1 MYLIDANV
9 LIRAHGDFY
18 PIDRVPQFWDWL
30 MEQGQKGNTKI
41 PPEIYDEI
49 TAGDDA
55 LAQWAKDTDVR
66 TSLFLEE
73 TPDPALV
80 QQVVAQGYEGNEP
93 MFTDI
98 DLDKIGR
105 DAFIVAYAI
114 AETGRV
120 VVTKE
125 VSAPSKRRGNRKMP
139 DACNDCGVDWT
150 NDFEMYRLLNFN
162 LSGR

>member
-18 PIDRVPQFWDWL
+18 PIDRVPQFWAWL
-30 MEQGQKGNTKI
+30 VEQGQQDNVKI

-49 TAGDDA
+49 TVGDDA
-55 LAQWAKDTDVR
+55 LANWAKEADVKAA
-66 TSLFLEE
+66 LLLDE

-80 QQVVAQGYEGNEP
+80 QQVLVEGYEGDDPE
-93 MFTDI
+93 FTDV
-98 DLDKIGR
+98 DVQKIGR
-105 DAFIVAYAI
+105 DAFIVAYAL
-114 AETGRV
+114 AQAGRV

-125 VSAPSKRRGNRKMP
+125 VSASSKRRGNRKMP

>member
-30 MEQGQKGNTKI
+30 IKQGQLGNVTI

-55 LAQWAKDTDVR
+55 LAKWAKDADVK
-66 TSLFLEE
+66 TALFLDE

-80 QQVVAQGYEGNEP
+80 QHVVAQGYEGNDP
-93 MFTDI
+93 MFTEV

-105 DAFIVAYAI
+105 DAFIVAYAL
-114 AETGRV
+114 AEAGRV

-125 VSAPSKRRGNRKMP
+125 VSASSKRRGNRKMP
-139 DACNDCGVDWT
+139 DACNNCGVDWT
-150 NDFEMYRLLNFN
+150 SDFEMYRLLNFD

>member
-9 LIRAHGDFY
+9 LIRANGDFY

-30 MEQGQKGNTKI
+30 VKEGQQGNVKI

-55 LAQWAKDTDVR
+55 LATWAKDADVKAA
-66 TSLFLEE
+66 LLLDE

-80 QQVVAQGYEGNEP
+80 QQVLVEGYEGNDPE
-93 MFTDI
+93 FTDV
-98 DLDKIGR
+98 DVQKIGR
-105 DAFIVAYAI
+105 DAFIVAYAL
-114 AETGRV
+114 AESGRV

-125 VSAPSKRRGNRKMP
+125 VSASSKRRGNRKMP

-150 NDFEMYRLLNFN
+150 TDFEMYRLLNFN

>member
-30 MEQGQKGNTKI
+30 IEQGRRGSIKI

-55 LAQWAKDTDVR
+55 LAKWSNDPDVKAA
-66 TSLFLEE
+66 LLLDE
-73 TPDPALV
+73 TPDPLLV
-80 QQVVAQGYEGNEP
+80 QQVVAQGYEGDDP
-93 MFTDI
+93 MFTDV

-105 DAFIVAYAI
+105 DAFLVAYAL
-114 AETGRV
+114 AGSGRV

-125 VSAPSKRRGNRKMP
+125 VSAPKKRRGNRKIP
-139 DACNDCGVDWT
+139 DVCTDCGVNWT
-150 NDFEMYRLLNFN
+150 TDFEMYRLLNFN